1 MMYSRSMSRQ
11 EVQGKEG
18 EDIGRVP
25 GEKVEVHQLTTER
38 DDGDKEEI
46 RNEGCKVSFGGE
58 VYSLGLGWRREVGF
72 LQCCKRTTE
81 RISGIYKQRME
92 SRTRQSNSKRFVWME
107 PARLQSI
114 LFFLQVH
121 T

>member
-1 MMYSRSMSRQ
+1 M
-11 EVQGKEG
+11 QGKEG

-25 GEKVEVHQLTTER
+25 GEKVKVHWLAIER
-38 DDGDKEEI
+38 DDAKKEESK
-46 RNEGCKVSFGGE
+46 NEGCKVSFGGE
-58 VYSLGLGWRREVGF
+58 VFSLCLVCVWRREEGF
-72 LQCCKRTTE
+72 LQCCKGTTE

-92 SRTRQSNSKRFVWME
+92 SRTRPSNSKWFVWME